1 MYSRQR
7 KPQQTLAEGAE
18 TAQTRVQQTKGCVWR
33 KLPRRQV
40 PRPRPLEEREGEK
53 EGRESGTGFSAA
65 TVPAASRMTTAAVAG
80 IAGNTAITRDRM
92 RSVIHRLDCRDKTKF
107 GGQNRLRQKCL
118 HRRCLLDTH
127 RRNGGSGPATTSEQ
141 GIYSGLELARLQ
153 QNSSGD
159 HSIFSLLGRSHP
171 FCLNFPHTGGRQ
183 TLAIL

>member
-1 MYSRQR
+1 MS
-7 KPQQTLAEGAE
+7 
-18 TAQTRVQQTKGCVWR
+18 
-33 KLPRRQV
+33 
-40 PRPRPLEEREGEK
+40 
-53 EGRESGTGFSAA
+53 
-65 TVPAASRMTTAAVAG
+65 
-80 IAGNTAITRDRM
+80 
-92 RSVIHRLDCRDKTKF
+92 SVIHSLHCRDKTKF

-159 HSIFSLLGRSHP
+159 HSIFSLLGRSHLP
-171 FCLNFPHTGGRQ
+171 SLNFSSRFSHTGGRQ